1 MASSIL
7 TNSGAMTALR
17 TLQTTNNNLLDTQN
31 RISTGKKVA
40 TASDNAATWAVASA
54 MNNTGGV
61 FKTVADSLASSVETV
76 AAFRTQSESVDKML
90 TEVAKKAAQ
99 MQTDGLDDTTK
110 TNMKNAIAKD
120 LEQIGEV
127 LEKTKVNGMN
137 LFTGQVGEE
146 EGVTEVSFASGYSG
160 TSVEVITIAAEQYNF
175 DAGTLTNGDASATLS
190 ADDLGGEGTWDVD
203 AFMTKLNDVQTSI
216 RSTAAKLGSYESRM
230 ELQKGFMEG
239 MSDALTK
246 GVSALV
252 DADMTE
258 ESARLQALQ
267 VQQQLGTQALSI
279 ANQAPQSLLSL
290 FR

>member
-17 TLQTTNNNLLDTQN
+17 TLQTTNSNLLDTQN

-76 AAFRTQSESVDKML
+76 AAFRTQAESIDKML
-90 TEVAKKAAQ
+90 TEVAKKATQ
-99 MQTDGLDDTTK
+99 MQTDGLDDATK
-110 TNMKNAIAKD
+110 LNMREAIAKD
-120 LEQIGEV
+120 LSQIGEV
-127 LEKTKVNGMN
+127 IEKTKVNGMN
-137 LFTGQVGEE
+137 LFTGDVGSEE
-146 EGVTEVSFASGYSG
+146 NVESVSFASGYSG
-160 TSVEVITIAAEQYNF
+160 TSVEVITIQTESNSY
-175 DAGTLTNGDASATLS
+175 DADSGALVVGETTINATN
-190 ADDLGGEGTWDVD
+190 LGGEGAWTVD
-203 AFMTKLNDVQTSI
+203 TFMSNLNAVQTSI
-216 RSTAAKLGSYESRM
+216 RSTAAELGSYESRM
-230 ELQKGFMEG
+230 ELQKGFMES

>member
-54 MNNTGGV
+54 MSNTGGV
-61 FKTVADSLASSVETV
+61 FKTIADSLASSVETV
-76 AAFRTQSESVDKML
+76 AAFRTQSESIDKML

-137 LFTGQVGEE
+137 LFTGQVGET

-160 TSVEVITIAAEQYNF
+160 TSVEVITISAEQYNF
-175 DAGTLTNGDASATLS
+175 DAGTLTNGDGSATLS
-190 ADDLGGEGTWDVD
+190 ADDLGADGSWDVD